1 MSKMQ
6 MLFFA
11 VGIGVVAFLFLNFV
25 TTIGLQKNA
34 DALLV
39 SNLKIISDQTNS
51 DLLCSFKQTSIP
63 DKLVHG

>member
-1 MSKMQ
+1 MLGFIMSKMQ

-39 SNLKIISDQTNS
+39 ADGV
-51 DLLCSFKQTSIP
+51 DLTADVKKDLGF
-63 DKLVHG
+63 